1 MADHAAPGREAGR
14 RLSRLTRTPA
24 SAAARRAPAPPPGVT
39 PAGIGDP
46 MPAIALPGLDGAIV
60 DLRTRYAGRRLLINV
75 WASWCGPCI
84 EEMPE
89 LDRFA
94 ATQGREG
101 VQVIGLA
108 LDTPDG
114 VRDFIARVP
123 VRYPILLD
131 APGPAVARV
140 RLGNANAVLP
150 YTVLGAADGRSARE
164 IIGPSERGE
173 HSGRLLLATT
183 HTQARYV
190 LPPVIAAIKR
200 EFPQVNVD
208 LQAAGDALQVAGG
221 AGVLAERLFQCGR
234 LEQARVPLH
243 QVLEGAAFER
253 QEVGTEDVRVQRE
266 QLFQHRVH
274 FARPGRLCALV
285 VALRRAAVARL
296 VVVRGRGGGLLFR
309 GNGFGH
315 LRVCEGRGHAAVR
328 QCAKGCILP
337 YRAHQRC
344 R

>member
-1 MADHAAPGREAGR
+1 MKATTSRVLLVAVAAGGLGLLASLWFNGNPFWRPQVGERALPAATHAP
-14 RLSRLTRTPA
+14 
-24 SAAARRAPAPPPGVT
+24 APAPPPGVT

-131 APGPAVARV
+131 APGPADASVW
-140 RLGNANAVLP
+140 LGNAKGVLP
-150 YTVLGAADGRSARE
+150 YTVLVDADGRIARQK
-164 IIGPSERGE
+164 IGPFKPGE
-173 HSGRLLLATT
+173 ISGW
-183 HTQARYV
+183 V
-190 LPPVIAAIKR
+190 
-200 EFPQVNVD
+200 E
-208 LQAAGDALQVAGG
+208 
-221 AGVLAERLFQCGR
+221 
-234 LEQARVPLH
+234 
-243 QVLEGAAFER
+243 
-253 QEVGTEDVRVQRE
+253 
-266 QLFQHRVH
+266 
-274 FARPGRLCALV
+274 
-285 VALRRAAVARL
+285 
-296 VVVRGRGGGLLFR
+296 
-309 GNGFGH
+309 
-315 LRVCEGRGHAAVR
+315 
-328 QCAKGCILP
+328 
-337 YRAHQRC
+337 
-344 R
+344 